1 MLNFRDVKMYR
12 CCFFLFRD
20 GRRNEGITAIN
31 PNLIPDPV
39 SILILVDDLGG
50 GCKRHPK

>member
-1 MLNFRDVKMYR
+1 MLNFRDVN
-12 CCFFLFRD
+12 FTVS
-20 GRRNEGITAIN
+20 NEGITAIN